1 MIRTVGL
8 LVFVC
13 KITSRQFEP
22 KNTLNLCCYL
32 KLRRVARREH
42 DSRGRALPQGGN
54 MPFSPRRIDH
64 DVGGKATRYP
74 VQESERMVVE
84 ELGPGYAHA
93 GGYPRSVVVG
103 RALISNARQHVLHFV
118 RVETGRIGQ
127 DGTKARA
134 NVGVVNDCQRAL
146 FSHCLHLDGPNTK
159 VELSNRHQ
167 APHVAPFAEDSRKWL
182 LCKTQ
187 YDCCTL
193 LCYTLA
199 PLTENTSSEQG
210 FTLVS
215 RRP

>member
-118 RVETGRIGQ
+118 RVETGRIGRRNKGACECGCGKRLSACAILALPTSRWPEYEGRTEQ
-127 DGTKARA
+127 QAPGSTR
-134 NVGVVNDCQRAL
+134 RAL
-146 FSHCLHLDGPNTK
+146 C
-159 VELSNRHQ
+159 
-167 APHVAPFAEDSRKWL
+167 
-182 LCKTQ
+182 
-187 YDCCTL
+187 
-193 LCYTLA
+193 
-199 PLTENTSSEQG
+199 
-210 FTLVS
+210 
-215 RRP
+215 RRFP